1 MVQCADSVVWEVVRR
16 NNCFLKKRSGK
27 TKRSGTI
34 SFSSE
39 KGNLASLSQF
49 KYSGLANS
57 KVFDVA
63 CTDDNKA
70 ELVIKTSSKASSQPS
85 KTHATIALNKSDF
98 RKVEKTIKNTTSKV
112 FYRRDLESAALAKW
126 TKVYTAN
133 KRANGTLKT
142 RPCKKG
148 RGSL

>member
-1 MVQCADSVVWEVVRR
+1 MG
-16 NNCFLKKRSGK
+16 KRSGK

-34 SFSSE
+34 SFSFE

-98 RKVEKTIKNTTSKV
+98 RKVEKTTSKV